1 MSDAGKLRRHAG
13 AVHRRGLGA
22 GRLRARRPGK
32 GEGHTG
38 RVSVIATNEPAAL
51 AEITNAIT
59 KQDGAIASLRV
70 VNRQSDFFEAVV
82 DVEVR
87 DLGHLSRVIAG
98 LRAASAVHQVER
110 ARG

>member
-1 MSDAGKLRRHAG
+1 MIKCINLM
-13 AVHRRGLGA
+13 GL
-22 GRLRARRPGK
+22 LCNKIPVPGK

-98 LRAASAVHQVER
+98 LRAANAVHQVER